1 VLKTQ
6 CSGSIYI
13 YIDHH
18 QRVYC
23 WGSYWNWH
31 NNWGFICLWLYRF
44 TSAHRS
50 PFCLRP
56 GKAPWHCAAQRAHLG
71 SLWAVGYDGHTKA
84 GDVHDVHR
92 HAHQTTQEEHGTSE
106 AWAISKFEDLLGGLY
121 DGFYGLYDFWIFWLM
136 QYRDTHTV
144 FVYMYIYIYILWMTD
159 GGWLD
164 FGCWSPLIVA
174 IGGVDHQQNH
184 RRWGYVISV
193 CNAMYLYM
201 YLYYIRLVEFLD
213 IWYINLH
220 CIILHTSPYMI
231 FTYTTCYIFTHI
243 QILYLDIWYTSIHIC
258 SIYLHLAI
266 AIVAS

>member
-1 VLKTQ
+1 MSTTSTGTRAKRPRKSMVQVKLGRFPNLKI
-6 CSGSIYI
+6 SWEDYMM
-13 YIDHH
+13 D
-18 QRVYC
+18 
-23 WGSYWNWH
+23 
-31 NNWGFICLWLYRF
+31 F
-44 TSAHRS
+44 T
-50 PFCLRP
+50 
-56 GKAPWHCAAQRAHLG
+56 W
-71 SLWAVGYDGHTKA
+71 
-84 GDVHDVHR
+84 
-92 HAHQTTQEEHGTSE
+92 
-106 AWAISKFEDLLGGLY
+106 
-121 DGFYGLYDFWIFWLM
+121 FYGLYDFWIFWLM
-136 QYRDTHTV
+136 QYRDTYTV
-144 FVYMYIYIYILWMTD
+144 FVYIYMMTD

-231 FTYTTCYIFTHI
+231 FTYKTCYIFTHI

>member
-1 VLKTQ
+1 MSTTSTGTRTKRPRKSMVQVKLGRFPNLKISWEDYMMDFTDYMIFEYFGW
-6 CSGSIYI
+6 CNTGIHILCLYI
-13 YIDHH
+13 
-18 QRVYC
+18 C
-23 WGSYWNWH
+23 
-31 NNWGFICLWLYRF
+31 
-44 TSAHRS
+44 
-50 PFCLRP
+50 
-56 GKAPWHCAAQRAHLG
+56 
-71 SLWAVGYDGHTKA
+71 
-84 GDVHDVHR
+84 
-92 HAHQTTQEEHGTSE
+92 
-106 AWAISKFEDLLGGLY
+106 
-121 DGFYGLYDFWIFWLM
+121 
-136 QYRDTHTV
+136 
-144 FVYMYIYIYILWMTD
+144 IYIYILWMTD

-243 QILYLDIWYTSIHIC
+243 
-258 SIYLHLAI
+258 
-266 AIVAS
+266 

>member
-1 VLKTQ
+1 MLCRQ
-6 CSGSIYI
+6 CSKPSVVEVYI

-144 FVYMYIYIYILWMTD
+144 FVYMYIYIYYGWRMVDDWILVAD
-159 GGWLD
+159 PPWL
-164 FGCWSPLIVA
+164 WP
-174 IGGVDHQQNH
+174 
-184 RRWGYVISV
+184 
-193 CNAMYLYM
+193 
-201 YLYYIRLVEFLD
+201 
-213 IWYINLH
+213 
-220 CIILHTSPYMI
+220 
-231 FTYTTCYIFTHI
+231 
-243 QILYLDIWYTSIHIC
+243 
-258 SIYLHLAI
+258 
-266 AIVAS
+266 